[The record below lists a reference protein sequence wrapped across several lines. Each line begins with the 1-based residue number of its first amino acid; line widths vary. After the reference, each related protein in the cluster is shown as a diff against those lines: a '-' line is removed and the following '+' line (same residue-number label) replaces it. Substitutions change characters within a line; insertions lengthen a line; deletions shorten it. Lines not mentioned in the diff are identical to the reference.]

1 MPAETTTDVPQI
13 TTGRRAADT
22 TALKFREAE
31 LKSAA
36 QFKKAFEEGEIEIIN
51 FDLVT
56 PGGDVDDLQQ
66 PAPPSAPSSS
76 ALTRE
81 QIKARLHLAQFKQS
95 FESFGLVSNLLLV
108 TMADI
113 KRGDVIAIKT
123 IVGTIYLNVLDRI
136 KGMVAGTGEA
146 LCECHYDLGD
156 QCDLVHAASVQL
168 PICTRT
174 FTITNPDGV
183 KRCANRQLKLVTD
196 VTLPAHVAEIL
207 HERFFVGISIYAN
220 PQREKR
226 RLVDLGRWLV
236 RSFLRLKA
244 IIKANNQYEREKRL
258 KNKSNSAST

>member
-1 MPAETTTDVPQI
+1 MPPEATTDALEI
-13 TTGRRAADT
+13 ATGRRAADT
-22 TALKFREAE
+22 IALKFKEAD

-36 QFKKAFEEGEIEIIN
+36 QLQHAYEEGEIEIIN
-51 FDLVT
+51 FDQVT

-66 PAPPSAPSSS
+66 AALPSTPSAPS
-76 ALTRE
+76 LTRE
-81 QIKARLHLAQFKQS
+81 QIKARVHLAQFKQS
-95 FESFGLVSNLLLV
+95 FESFDLVSNLLVV
-108 TMADI
+108 TIADI

-156 QCDLVHAASVQL
+156 KCNMVHTASAQL

-174 FTITNPDGV
+174 FTITNSDGV

-196 VTLPAHVAEIL
+196 VTLPAHVTEIL

-220 PQREKR
+220 PQREKP
-226 RLVDLGRWLV
+226 RLVDLGRWLI
-236 RSFLRLKA
+236 RSSLRFKA
-244 IIKANNQYEREKRL
+244 IIEANNQYEREKRL
-258 KNKSNSAST
+258 KDKSNNAST